1 MYSVSSFTCVS
12 SIGKHVT
19 GIWRQLARFK
29 SLEDIPMKNRKVFV
43 TVQGLTTD
51 QEGI

>member
-1 MYSVSSFTCVS
+1 MLQEF
-12 SIGKHVT
+12 G
-19 GIWRQLARFK
+19 GNLARFK